1 MAQTPAELT
10 AGAVRAELA
19 RRRIT
24 GRQLARSLGWSFTT
38 TARRLNGSSPFD
50 IDELDAV
57 ARFLGLAV
65 TDLLPPVERAA

>member
-1 MAQTPAELT
+1 MAQTPAKLT

-19 RRRIT
+19 RRQIT

-57 ARFLGLAV
+57 ARHLGIPVAA
-65 TDLLPPVERAA
+65 LLPGEIAA